1 MFFEFSLKSSFLL
14 VFFFHGIVFATLLLI
29 KGLQTRDNS
38 NQWLSLFTFLC
49 VLYIAPFMLGYAGW
63 YSRQPYRDILFYL
76 PFQQLLLLPP
86 VLFFYCRTLFD
97 KSFVFTKR
105 NLLHFFPAIV
115 YLIYSLVIFLVD
127 KFIVG
132 EYYFYNDE
140 RDKDFAFWYQATGF
154 ISLVYYLILSLNS
167 YRKYKLITYNTYS
180 YADALTYK
188 WAQRFL
194 IAFLTLL
201 ALRTLFFVINPEWA
215 NFGKKFWYY
224 ICFSILFYYISIS
237 GYINSLRSIT
247 SFSNTGD
254 YSQERKEIAARM
266 ESVSQNSDV
275 KETIEKTEIAGLN
288 SWKQRVEDLILQHKL
303 YENPELS
310 VSDISDKLDTHPKKV
325 SQIINQGFNMN
336 FNDYINRHRVNAVIQ
351 KFQTGEHK
359 VQTLLGIALECGF
372 NSKSTFNRVFK
383 RHTSVSPVEYIQKN
397 SL

>member
-29 KGLQTRDNS
+29 KGLQTRDKS
-38 NQWLSLFTFLC
+38 NLWLSLFTFLC

-254 YSQERKEIAARM
+254 YSQERKEIAARI

-325 SQIINQGFNMN
+325 SQIINQGFDMN

>member
-1 MFFEFSLKSSFLL
+1 M
-14 VFFFHGIVFATLLLI
+14 
-29 KGLQTRDNS
+29 
-38 NQWLSLFTFLC
+38 
-49 VLYIAPFMLGYAGW
+49 
-63 YSRQPYRDILFYL
+63 
-76 PFQQLLLLPP
+76 
-86 VLFFYCRTLFD
+86 
-97 KSFVFTKR
+97 
-105 NLLHFFPAIV
+105 
-115 YLIYSLVIFLVD
+115 IFLVD

-254 YSQERKEIAARM
+254 YSQERKEIAARI

-325 SQIINQGFNMN
+325 SQIINQGFDMN

>member
-29 KGLQTRDNS
+29 KGLQTRDKS
-38 NQWLSLFTFLC
+38 NLWLSLFTFLC